1 MQTMNRKSA
10 RFVYPLL
17 AVLIAGVDYGWS
29 LWYYGGLF
37 HGDRLLSA
45 AEVTM
50 GNLGQ
55 MLCQHVLVNLPVIF
69 LSMIFLISLRS
80 SFASQMGLTIGQK
93 GRLATGIMGSVYLA
107 MLATALLMGRTVWLS
122 VTYQWVYYLL
132 FVAFTEELVFRG
144 MLPWLIE
151 KSGLPKWCVWVI
163 PGILFAVMH
172 TLIPVI
178 KFGFSAGSFLMQL
191 LSCLGGYTL
200 GGCIFYSFRRWSGT
214 LWLPVLI
221 HAALDFAGTWI

>member
-1 MQTMNRKSA
+1 MNRKSA
-10 RFVYPLL
+10 RFIYPLL
-17 AVLIAGVDYGWS
+17 AVLIAGADYGWS
-29 LWYYGGLF
+29 LWYYGSLF
-37 HGDRLLSA
+37 HGNQLLSA
-45 AEVTM
+45 AEVTT
-50 GNLGQ
+50 GNLRQ
-55 MLCQHVLVNLPVIF
+55 MLCQHVLVSLPVILF
-69 LSMIFLISLRS
+69 SLAFLIALRS
-80 SFASQMGLTIGQK
+80 SFASQMGLTIGK
-93 GRLATGIMGSVYLA
+93 KRDRLSIGVMGSVYLA
-107 MLATALLMGRTVWLS
+107 MLVAALLMGGITQLS
-122 VTYQWVYYLL
+122 AVYQWVYYLL

-178 KFGFSAGSFLMQL
+178 KFGGSAGSFLMQL

-221 HAALDFAGTWI
+221 HATLDFAGTWI